1 MQNLESLNVAGKRV
15 LVRVDYNVP
24 IKGGVIQDDT
34 RITAS
39 LPTLTALLSRGASL
53 VLMSHLGRP
62 KGGPDPKY
70 SLAPVAQALSRVL
83 GTPVKFIASLPG
95 SDETLAAVQALKP
108 GEVALLENVR
118 FEAGE
123 EKNDPAL
130 VDKFAR
136 LGDAFVLD
144 AFGSAH
150 RAHASV
156 SGVAAQ
162 LPHAAGT
169 LLQTEVDAL
178 DRLINN
184 PAHPY
189 VVIIGGAKVSDKIK
203 VIENLLPKVDRLLIG
218 GGMAYTF
225 IKSRGGQIGE
235 SIHED
240 DQLEL
245 AGRLL
250 GEYGGKI
257 MLPTDVIAADAF
269 DAAAN
274 TQVVPSGE
282 IPDGWQGLDAGPETV
297 KAYTAALQGA
307 KTVFWNGP
315 LGVFEFEK
323 FAGGTNAVAEAV
335 ADLGADTYSVVG
347 GGDSVSA
354 INKSGQASKV
364 SHVSTGG
371 GASLELLEGQKLP
384 GVEAMN

>member
-1 MQNLESLNVAGKRV
+1 MQNLNSLTVAGKRV

-24 IKGGVIQDDT
+24 IKNGVIQDDT
-34 RITAS
+34 RIRPRCRPSTHCWKA
-39 LPTLTALLSRGASL
+39 AQSL

-62 KGGPDPKY
+62 KGGPEPKY
-70 SLAPVAQALSRVL
+70 SLAPLVDALSRAL
-83 GTPVKFIASLPG
+83 GRPVQVYRQLSRAAPRRC
-95 SDETLAAVQALKP
+95 AAVQTLQP

-130 VDKFAR
+130 VEKLAQ

-156 SGVAAQ
+156 SGVASK

-178 DRLINN
+178 EKLINN

-189 VVIIGGAKVSDKIK
+189 VVIIGGAKVSDKLK

-225 IKSRGGQIGE
+225 IKSRGGMIGE

-240 DQLEL
+240 DQLGL
-245 AGRLL
+245 AQRLL
-250 GEYGGKI
+250 AEYGKARSCCR
-257 MLPTDVIAADAF
+257 PT
-269 DAAAN
+269 
-274 TQVVPSGE
+274 
-282 IPDGWQGLDAGPETV
+282 
-297 KAYTAALQGA
+297 
-307 KTVFWNGP
+307 
-315 LGVFEFEK
+315 
-323 FAGGTNAVAEAV
+323 
-335 ADLGADTYSVVG
+335 
-347 GGDSVSA
+347 
-354 INKSGQASKV
+354 
-364 SHVSTGG
+364 
-371 GASLELLEGQKLP
+371 
-384 GVEAMN
+384 

>member
-1 MQNLESLNVAGKRV
+1 MKNLDSLNVKGKRV

-39 LPTLTALLSRGASL
+39 LPTLQALLASGASL

-62 KGGPDPKY
+62 KAGPDPKY
-70 SLAPVAQALSRVL
+70 SLAPVAQALSKVL
-83 GTPVKFIASLPG
+83 GLPVKFIASLP
-95 SDETLAAVQALKP
+95 SSPETLAAVQALGS

-130 VDKFAR
+130 ALKLAQ

-156 SGVAAQ
+156 SGVAGK
-162 LPHAAGT
+162 LPHAAGS

-178 DRLINN
+178 DKLINN

-203 VIENLLPKVDRLLIG
+203 VIENLLPKVDKLLIG

-225 IKSRGGQIGE
+225 IKSRGGQIGQ

-240 DQLEL
+240 DQLAL

-250 GEYGGKI
+250 SEYADKI

-269 DAAAN
+269 DETAN
-274 TQVVPSGE
+274 TKVVPSDQ

-297 KAYTAALQGA
+297 KAYIAALQGA

-315 LGVFEFEK
+315 LGVFEFAK
-323 FAGGTNAVAEAV
+323 FAGGTNAVAGAV
-335 ADLGADTYSVVG
+335 AELGADTYSVVG

-371 GASLELLEGQKLP
+371 GASLELLEGQPLP
-384 GVEAMN
+384 GVEAMK